1 MRQEFYRSRTGR
13 RLNRVVYAPDGLVRA
28 GAVLVHGLGEHAGRY
43 AEVAHIFTSRGI
55 VLCGVDLP
63 GSGRSGG
70 RRGDMRGLWEGVL
83 AISECAEHLDAIL
96 PGGAP
101 KGIAG
106 HSFGAFLSLAFL
118 RRFPGMFRFGWLSS
132 PLLEPARSVG
142 KWKRRLALA
151 IEPICPWAR
160 VDNGVRSE
168 GCTRDPGAMERLR
181 ADPLMHRRVSLRV
194 GRMLMDEAPE
204 IMAGGLAG
212 DFRLLVTQGLADPV
226 CPPDV
231 TRSYFDSI
239 GVGDKELREFEGLLH
254 EPFRDIGGGAV
265 LAAVGDW
272 LDRILKAEAE
282 GRKAVSPLRSATAN
296 P

>member
-1 MRQEFYRSRTGR
+1 MTQAFYRSRTGR
-13 RLNRVVYAPDGLVRA
+13 RLNRVVYAPDGPVRA
-28 GAVLVHGLGEHAGRY
+28 GAVLVHGLGEHVGRY

-70 RRGDMRGLWEGVL
+70 RRGDMRGLWEGIL
-83 AISECAEHLDAIL
+83 AISECAEHLDAML

-101 KGIAG
+101 KGIVG

-118 RRFPGMFRFGWLSS
+118 RRFPGVFRFGWLSS
-132 PLLEPARSVG
+132 PLLEPSRSVG

-151 IEPICPWAR
+151 IEPICPWVR

-168 GCTRDPGAMERLR
+168 GCTRDPGAIQRLR

-204 IMAGGLAG
+204 ILAGGLAG
-212 DFRLLVTQGLADPV
+212 DIRLLVTQGLADPV
-226 CPPDV
+226 CPPEV

-239 GVGDKELREFEGLLH
+239 GVGDKELREFEGMLH
-254 EPFRDIGGGAV
+254 EPFRDIGGNAV
-265 LAAVGDW
+265 LVAVGDW

-282 GRKAVSPLRSATAN
+282 GRKTVSSLRSATAS